1 MSPKKEGVG
10 GVFCVKGGCYTRG
23 MAIPKKI
30 WQTCN
35 FEEEQ
40 IPDYIEVMRRTWMDR
55 NPGWE
60 YEYMSERKAVEFL
73 EEHYGP
79 DRVDAYLGLSKGA
92 LKGDYWRF
100 HCIAKFGGV
109 YADID
114 AVCSEPLD
122 SWIDVAKSFIGFKEF
137 DGNGRYTF
145 CSWLFASSTE
155 APWMSEIADIVHDR
169 VFNSKKTADG
179 NFYTASMDETYFSFV
194 NYMQD
199 LESTDE
205 FLKNSSVFEQADAH
219 RLVWHKSSSWDH
231 CENDS
236 EFREIPESYYW
247 DCGDNVNLKI
257 YNDSYSSVSFPGKF
271 ERG

>member
-1 MSPKKEGVG
+1 
-10 GVFCVKGGCYTRG
+10 

-35 FEEEQ
+35 FEESD
-40 IPDYIEVMRRTWMDR
+40 IPEYIEVIRRSWIDL

-60 YEYMSERKAVEFL
+60 YQYMSEKDCIEFL
-73 EEHYGP
+73 DQHYGP
-79 DRVDAYLGLSKGA
+79 DRVDAYRGITKGA

-114 AVCSEPLD
+114 ARCLAPLD
-122 SWIDVAKSFIGFKEF
+122 SWFDPSKSFVGCKEF
-137 DGNGRYTF
+137 DGDGIYTF
-145 CSWLFASSTE
+145 CSWFFGST
-155 APWMSEIADIVHDR
+155 AGNLWVSEIADIVHDR
-169 VFNSKKTADG
+169 VFSSARTTDG
-179 NFYTASMDETYFSFV
+179 KFFTASILETYYSYID
-194 NYMQD
+194 YMKN
-199 LESTDE
+199 LESLESFRDAATVYD
-205 FLKNSSVFEQADAH
+205 QADI
-219 RLVWHKSSSWDH
+219 RQLVEHKSASWDH

-257 YNDSYSSVSFPGKF
+257 YNNGYSSASLPGKF
-271 ERG
+271 ERS